1 MSNRKEVSDI
11 LLLTTLPQRYGH
23 ISGVKKNQKNGK
35 LLVKRFYT
43 PEHKNKFFRQIIC
56 YIFFAV
62 QAFSYAGKNYKSFDL
77 VFSTSSRL
85 GSGFL
90 GYIVAFIFKKKLAL
104 DIRDVFSDNLRSIS
118 FIDNYLGKSLIKI
131 IKKIE
136 SVIIKKANWVNF
148 VSPGFFE
155 YAHINPKHKKINMF
169 TNGIDS
175 VFIKNRL
182 NYNNINFSRGDILN
196 IVYAGNIGYGQG
208 LEKTVV
214 KIASYFGPK
223 ISFTLIGDGSSI
235 FMIENQIYKNN
246 LLNVKIIKPVKREEL
261 IKIYNHSDVLFL
273 QLNDVKAFEKVLPSK
288 IFEYGSFNKPLL
300 AGVAGVAK
308 DFIKNNLKTSFIFPP
323 ADYKRAICEVNKI
336 LELENVKIDNSK
348 FVSDFNREVIMEK
361 MICSLVHTI
370 KINSN

>member
-11 LLLTTLPQRYGH
+11 ILLTTLPQRYGH
-23 ISGVKKNQKNGK
+23 ISGVKKNQKIGK

-43 PEHKNKFFRQIIC
+43 PEHKNKFFMQIVC

-62 QAFSYAGKNYKSFDL
+62 QAFSYVGKNYKSFDL
-77 VFSTSSRL
+77 VLSTSSRL

-90 GYIVAFIFKKKLAL
+90 GYIIAFVFKKQLAL
-104 DIRDVFSDNLRSIS
+104 DIRDVFSDNLSSIS
-118 FIDNYLGKSLIKI
+118 FADNSFGKLLIKI

-136 SVIIKKANWVNF
+136 SVIIKKSNWVNF

-155 YAHINPKHKKINMF
+155 YDHINPKHKKINMF

-175 VFIKNRL
+175 VFIKNRS
-182 NYNNINFSRGDILN
+182 NYNNTNFKRGDILN

-235 FMIENQIYKNN
+235 FMIEEQIYKKN
-246 LLNVKIIKPVKREEL
+246 LSNVKIIKPVKREEL
-261 IKIYNHSDVLFL
+261 IKIYNYSDVLFL
-273 QLNDVKAFEKVLPSK
+273 QLNDVEAFEKVLPSK

-308 DFIKNNLKTSFIFPP
+308 DFIENNLKASFIFPP
-323 ADYKRAICEVNKI
+323 ADYEKAIGEVNKI
-336 LELENVKIDNSK
+336 LELDNIKIDNSK
-348 FVSDFNREVIMEK
+348 FVSDFNREIIIKK
-361 MICSLVHTI
+361 MISNLIHTI
-370 KINSN
+370 KINT